1 MSKDKSKSNE
11 IEIEEILDDEVVNEE
26 TETGDASE
34 EEIEVEAE
42 EVEETPESDEEAE
55 ETPEPEEEE
64 EEIDPIEAAAIKVKE
79 ANDKYLRL
87 MAEFDNFKK
96 RTANE
101 YGKMIQ
107 SANKNMMDDLITV
120 RESFAR
126 ALSSDEENHD
136 AEAFFEGMKMI
147 FSNFDDNLTK
157 HGLDSFAEV
166 GEKFDPALHDAMM
179 KQPNDEIPA
188 DHIVQVFER
197 GYKLKDSIIR
207 HAKVIV
213 SEG

>member
-1 MSKDKSKSNE
+1 MSENKSNE
-11 IEIEEILDDEVVNEE
+11 IEIEEILDDETEAETAEE
-26 TETGDASE
+26 TTE
-34 EEIEVEAE
+34 EVEVDAE
-42 EVEETPESDEEAE
+42 EVE

-64 EEIDPIEAAAIKVKE
+64 EELDPIEAAEIKVKE

-96 RTANE
+96 RTAAE

-120 RESFAR
+120 RESFQR

-136 AEAFFEGMKMI
+136 AEAFLEGMKMI
-147 FSNFDDNLTK
+147 FTNFDDNLTK
-157 HGLDSFAEV
+157 HGLDSFAEA
-166 GEKFDPALHDAMM
+166 GDKFDPALHDAMM
-179 KQPNDEIPA
+179 KQPNDEIHA

>member
-1 MSKDKSKSNE
+1 MSEDKSKSNE
-11 IEIEEILDDEVVNEE
+11 IEIEEILDDEVENEE
-26 TETGDASE
+26 TESAE

-42 EVEETPESDEEAE
+42 EVEEA
-55 ETPEPEEEE
+55 PEEEE
-64 EEIDPIEAAAIKVKE
+64 EELDPIEAAEIKVKE

-96 RTANE
+96 RTAAE

-120 RESFAR
+120 RESFQR

-136 AEAFFEGMKMI
+136 AEAFLEGMKMI
-147 FSNFDDNLTK
+147 FTNFDDNLTK
-157 HGLDSFAEV
+157 HGLDSFAEI
-166 GEKFDPALHDAMM
+166 GDKFDPALHDAMM